1 MAATAYRQYFAESQS
16 IQFPTKQLHGS
27 RSFVSTISILFYPLD
42 EYNSCHQWC
51 QPINEASQHRLDSHF
66 APFTGYPRNNLW
78 PSEAALWCVH
88 GFPMWV
94 TLFALICRVG
104 ASNLIFVYCRLEY
117 IKLGSPQDS
126 TWRDFPQAL
135 AEMQG
140 ARRYVTLFEAPFVAS
155 ELEGCENQ
163 ALRVSSLTAIPPP
176 PPGFQPL
183 PGAPLVDLAGQ
194 NLAQWADRVQEVA
207 SHMRLPPQV
216 AVEYP
221 ASDMIN
227 VLNRLEDM
235 TRVRYCQHCFRVGQR
250 CQCLVM
256 PQQAPGVTTALW
268 SPPVASY
275 TATASPTETIAST
288 STVGATASRTGGTS
302 GMPQLEPMETS
313 PPLSTV
319 NLLLTA
325 GVGRGTGRQTPLRAP
340 TAPGPRQSRPR
351 APTPQV
357 PTPRG
362 QGATAS
368 TPCEQQ
374 VTPPSAPAPGQS
386 AAPRASQSQSR
397 ERPAGEETRSHG
409 RSASRG
415 PRDRQQVPRS
425 ST

>member
-1 MAATAYRQYFAESQS
+1 M
-16 IQFPTKQLHGS
+16 
-27 RSFVSTISILFYPLD
+27 
-42 EYNSCHQWC
+42 
-51 QPINEASQHRLDSHF
+51 
-66 APFTGYPRNNLW
+66 
-78 PSEAALWCVH
+78 
-88 GFPMWV
+88 
-94 TLFALICRVG
+94 
-104 ASNLIFVYCRLEY
+104 
-117 IKLGSPQDS
+117 
-126 TWRDFPQAL
+126 
-135 AEMQG
+135 
-140 ARRYVTLFEAPFVAS
+140 AS

-163 ALRVSSLTAIPPP
+163 ALRVSSLMAIPPP

-256 PQQAPGVTTALW
+256 PQQAPGATTALW
-268 SPPVASY
+268 SPSVASY

-357 PTPRG
+357 PNPGG

-368 TPCEQQ
+368 TPYEQQ

-386 AAPRASQSQSR
+386 AAPHASRSQSR
-397 ERPAGEETRSHG
+397 ERPAGEETRSQG

-415 PRDRQQVPRS
+415 PRDRQQAPRS
-425 ST
+425 STSGSSLWQSRKCRWVAPDEDLKDEMSNYVSSRWRRDLTHFIGCCWASQVGSLQEEGWETAITKFMAVMAQRKKRVGQPKGADSSAVHALRSPPLPRGHREGSPGP